1 MPNNNGIIT
10 APIGIGSVQQA
21 IGSSA
26 NNVGTLCTS
35 GKINKWSYKKPFALG
50 RNKIGQS
57 TDNDL
62 YSINDGF
69 VIPSYNSAPECINAV
84 LAGNANWVYNVPLAG
99 TDIFR
104 LTDFKDYNASTPSWF
119 TINYSATAA
128 EQGTTIYYSFATL
141 PIDFKVMLTNFN
153 AWQVGNAGVD
163 VGLLLRDV
171 NAVAS
176 STYVYYYK
184 IANIDDI
191 DTGNNHFINITI
203 PDTLPVNTTYYVI
216 PCMRSTQIKTVEGNR
231 TINFISFDDKDYNDY
246 MWWAIPIST
255 LTLEVKTSGSTL
267 ISYLNMLQELISSN
281 FTFDGS
287 YFEIYNVVVG
297 FVNTYSYNI
306 TANIS
311 AQILDTKSGTPLAFY
326 QSTIIFA
333 PGTTNIDIVNGDVI
347 HYESELGVG
356 EIQVT
361 LTIANSSKTVTYK
374 LINNKD

>member
-50 RNKIGQS
+50 RNKIGQC

-119 TINYSATAA
+119 TINCSATAA
-128 EQGTTIYYSFATL
+128 EQGTTIYYRLVTL
-141 PIDFKVMLTNFN
+141 PIDFKTMLTNFN
-153 AWQVGNAGVD
+153 AWKIGTEGVD
-163 VGLLLRDV
+163 VGLLLRDI
-171 NAVAS
+171 NANS
-176 STYVYYYK
+176 DSTSVYYYK
-184 IANIDDI
+184 IANIADI
-191 DTGNNHFINITI
+191 DTSNEHFISIAI
-203 PDTLPVNTTYYVI
+203 PDSLPVNTTYHVI
-216 PCMRSTQIKTVEGNR
+216 PCMRSTQQATVEGNG
-231 TINFISFDDKDYNDY
+231 TLTLISFNDKDYNDY
-246 MWWAIPIST
+246 TWWAFPISNIT
-255 LTLEVKTSGSTL
+255 LTVSTSGSTL

-281 FTFDGS
+281 FTFDGT
-287 YFEIYNVVVG
+287 YFNIYNVVVG
-297 FVNTYSYNI
+297 FVNTYSNNI
-306 TANIS
+306 TANVS

-347 HYESELGVG
+347 HYESALGVG